1 MVYTLKLS
9 FPGADAKQAQPPC
22 LAGLQVF
29 PQEPSQQ
36 QQEDQSGQALGML
49 SRAHCW
55 LGHSYKMGSYKLPL
69 GPGLSITLPYR
80 NGAGSASIMY

>member
-1 MVYTLKLS
+1 MSGRT
-9 FPGADAKQAQPPC
+9 PGI
-22 LAGLQVF
+22 

-36 QQEDQSGQALGML
+36 HQEDQSGQASGML

-80 NGAGSASIMY
+80 NRAGSASIMY